1 MKTYKMNPIASTMDK
16 AIEKLN
22 ELNKIEISY
31 FIRRGVH
38 GKFDKIFI
46 NRKPDM
52 TPSDVFDIVRR
63 RHKKD
68 KNITELRLIDL
79 KLES

>member
-1 MKTYKMNPIASTMDK
+1 MKKYKMNPIVSTMDK
-16 AIEKLN
+16 AIEKLD

-38 GKFDKIFI
+38 GKYDTIFI

-52 TPSDVFDIVRR
+52 TPSDVFDRIR
-63 RHKKD
+63 KKY
-68 KNITELRLIDL
+68 KNEPNITELRLIDL
-79 KLES
+79 KLEL